1 MPLNE
6 QPPFFDR
13 LAIRQGIIILAVAL
27 VLGLFSSVYIVAK
40 EADSASKR
48 LIDEVDTLLHVLSPS
63 AAQASYNYD
72 FAEAAIIVKS
82 LLEFPIIRS
91 ASISNEVGEQLA
103 KAEKPVSSV
112 PISRF
117 SRYLLD
123 HLFMPLSEQ
132 TIHLRYG
139 DTQENMGTLH
149 ISTDLTPLAEG
160 LVRQHTLLFVY
171 ELSRAVVLALLLGLF
186 FYHRMTK
193 PLLGIATHVT
203 NVDPQLPAI
212 SPVPIPPAHQHDE
225 LGDMIRNMNQLF
237 AIFSETLLSK
247 GKLEHSL
254 LQMNTDLEQRVR
266 ERTQELQSQSEA
278 LRSEVIS
285 RALAESNLRAHH
297 NLLDNLFE
305 KMKAAIVIFNPV
317 DREIIEINSV
327 AEEMLEIDK
336 GSPCHKGDSMD
347 DSLAFIYASGIRKL
361 CDYAASTPPYEEG
374 TVRLPSGRT
383 IPTAKY
389 TFNMTVNG
397 QPHVALILI
406 DITEKKTLEHQLG
419 IAQRLESIGLLASG
433 IAHEINTPIQYI
445 HDNMVFL
452 KEVHTSQMQLN
463 ELHDQLC
470 AKAAKLTE
478 LKDLCGQI
486 QAASEEMDMDFARQ
500 ELPRVFDMVFEGIE
514 RVVSI
519 VSAMK
524 RFAHSGPQGMVGT
537 DLNAALLTTVQVAKN
552 EWKYVAEVK
561 TDFDPDI
568 PPVECIPGEIN
579 QVFLNI
585 LINAAHAVKDV
596 VGGTNTKGTIT
607 LSTRRDDGKV
617 IVGFSDSGCGI
628 PDSIRDKIFDQFFTT
643 KDPGRGT
650 GQGLAIVHNIVVKN
664 HNGEIKVDS
673 TVGKGTTF
681 TIILPV
687 SQPRQAPPS
696 TAPAPS
702 NA

>member
-13 LAIRQGIIILAVAL
+13 LAIRQGIIILAIAL

-40 EADSASKR
+40 EADSASTR
-48 LIDEVDTLLHVLSPS
+48 LIEEVDTLLHVLSPS

-72 FAEAAIIVKS
+72 FAEAGIIVKS

-91 ASISNEVGEQLA
+91 ASISNEIGEQLA
-103 KAEKPVSSV
+103 KAEKPESAV
-112 PISRF
+112 PISGF

-123 HLFMPLSEQ
+123 QLFMPVTDQ

-139 DTQENMGTLH
+139 ENNENMGTLH
-149 ISTDLTPLAEG
+149 ITTDLTPLAEG
-160 LVRQHTLLFVY
+160 LVRQHALLFVY

-193 PLLGIATHVT
+193 PLLGIAAHVT

-212 SPVPIPPAHQHDE
+212 SPVPIPAAHQHDE
-225 LGDMIRNMNQLF
+225 LGNMVRNINQLF

-254 LQMNTDLEQRVR
+254 LQMNTELEQRVR

-278 LRSEVIS
+278 LRNEVIS

-297 NLLDNLFE
+297 NLLDNMFE

-317 DREIIEINSV
+317 DLEIIEINSV
-327 AEEMLEIDK
+327 AEQMLHVDTN
-336 GSPCHKGDSMD
+336 SSCHKGDTLDENLTFTFS
-347 DSLAFIYASGIRKL
+347 SGTRKLCEYASGIP
-361 CDYAASTPPYEEG
+361 SYEEG
-374 TVRLPSGRT
+374 AVRLPNGKS
-383 IPTAKY
+383 IPSAKY
-389 TFNMTVNG
+389 TFNMSING

-406 DITEKKTLEHQLG
+406 DITEKKILEHQLG

-445 HDNMVFL
+445 HDNLVFL
-452 KEVHTSQMQLN
+452 KEVHTGQMRLN
-463 ELHDQLC
+463 DLNAQLC
-470 AKAAKLTE
+470 EKAAKLAE

-486 QAASEEMDMDFARQ
+486 QAASEEMDLDFAKQ
-500 ELPRVFDMVFEGIE
+500 ELPRVFEMVFEGIE
-514 RVVSI
+514 RVVAI

-552 EWKYVAEVK
+552 EWKYVADVK
-561 TDFDPDI
+561 TDFDPGL
-568 PPVECIPGEIN
+568 PPVECIPGEVN

-596 VGGTNTKGTIT
+596 VGESGSKGSITI
-607 LSTRRDDGKV
+607 STRRDEGRV
-617 IVGFSDSGCGI
+617 IIAFSDSGGGI

-681 TIILPV
+681 TIILPLT
-687 SQPRQAPPS
+687 QPRQAANT
-696 TAPAPS
+696 TASSGTA
-702 NA
+702 

>member
-13 LAIRQGIIILAVAL
+13 LAIRQGIIILAIAL

-40 EADSASKR
+40 EADSASTR
-48 LIDEVDTLLHVLSPS
+48 LIEEVDTLLHVLSPS

-72 FAEAAIIVKS
+72 FAEAEIIVKS

-91 ASISNEVGEQLA
+91 ASISNEIGEQLA
-103 KAEKPVSSV
+103 RADKPESTVPVS
-112 PISRF
+112 RL

-123 HLFMPLSEQ
+123 QLFVPVTNK

-139 DTQENMGTLH
+139 DTNENMGTLH
-149 ISTDLTPLAEG
+149 ITTDLTPLAEG
-160 LVRQHTLLFVY
+160 LVRQHALLFVY

-193 PLLGIATHVT
+193 PLLGIAAHVT
-203 NVDPQLPAI
+203 SLNPQLPTI
-212 SPVPIPPAHQHDE
+212 SPVPIPAAHQRDE
-225 LGDMIRNMNQLF
+225 LGNMVRNINQLF

-247 GKLEHSL
+247 SKLEHSL
-254 LQMNTDLEQRVR
+254 LQMNTELEQRVA

-278 LRSEVIS
+278 LRNEVIS

-297 NLLDNLFE
+297 NLLDNMFE

-317 DREIIEINSV
+317 DLEIIEINSV
-327 AEEMLEIDK
+327 AEQMLYMDK
-336 GSPCHKGDSMD
+336 CSSCHKGNTLDENLTFTFS
-347 DSLAFIYASGIRKL
+347 SGTRKLCEYASG
-361 CDYAASTPPYEEG
+361 TPSYEEG
-374 TVRLPSGRT
+374 AVRLPNGKS
-383 IPTAKY
+383 IPSAKY
-389 TFNMTVNG
+389 TFNMSING

-406 DITEKKTLEHQLG
+406 DITEKKILEHQLG

-452 KEVHTSQMQLN
+452 KEVHTGQMRLN
-463 ELHDQLC
+463 DLHAQLC
-470 AKAAKLTE
+470 EKAAKLTE
-478 LKDLCGQI
+478 LKDLCAQI
-486 QAASEEMDMDFARQ
+486 QAASEEMDLDFAKQ
-500 ELPRVFDMVFEGIE
+500 ELPRVFEMVFEGIE
-514 RVVSI
+514 RVVAI

-552 EWKYVAEVK
+552 EWKYVADVK
-561 TDFDPDI
+561 TSFDPDL
-568 PPVECIPGEIN
+568 PPVECIPGEVN

-596 VGGTNTKGTIT
+596 VGESGSKGSITI
-607 LSTRRDDGKV
+607 STRRDDGRA
-617 IVGFSDSGCGI
+617 IIAISDSGCGI

-681 TIILPV
+681 TIILPLTQP
-687 SQPRQAPPS
+687 SQTANSAAQA
-696 TAPAPS
+696 APKA
-702 NA
+702 